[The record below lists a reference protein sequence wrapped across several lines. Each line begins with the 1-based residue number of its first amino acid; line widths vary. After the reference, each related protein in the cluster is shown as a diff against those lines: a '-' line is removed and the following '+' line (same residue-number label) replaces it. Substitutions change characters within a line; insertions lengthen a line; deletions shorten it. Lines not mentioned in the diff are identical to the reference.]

1 MRSAGATFVFA
12 AFVGLAAMAT
22 PLSIEVQSR
31 TQDEITFYKD
41 VLPILQQNCQTCH
54 RDGGGENIGG
64 TIAPMSLVTY
74 DEVRPW
80 ARSIRR
86 KVESREMPP
95 WFATDHTKGV
105 FYNER
110 GLTDAEIAIVSHW
123 ESAGAPA
130 GRSSDAPAA
139 PLFNEENFDGWT
151 LGQPDLVVSLP
162 EPYLVEDDVNDKNIQ
177 FDTLIPESDLP
188 EGVWVQGI
196 EFKAGSS
203 VVHHICAAA
212 IPADRIDTDKS
223 SGAAG
228 ESSLGCIAPG
238 AESRLLPAGHGFYI
252 PKGATIRFN
261 MHYHKEPGSG
271 TSAVDESQIAFIF
284 NKTPVEHKVVFN
296 PIPNNGFEIPPGHAN
311 WKVGSAKTFEK
322 DTTILALWPHAHLR
336 AVASQYWAFYPD
348 GTKELLLD
356 VPKYDQDWQTTYK
369 YTEPKQIPAGTRLEV
384 LFWYDNT
391 PERAARREFDSARA
405 VKFGTRTVDEM
416 MLGYINYT
424 DTEPQAADS
433 LTDGQE

>member
-1 MRSAGATFVFA
+1 MAAPGAAQTADV
-12 AFVGLAAMAT
+12 
-22 PLSIEVQSR
+22 
-31 TQDEITFYKD
+31 TFYKD
-41 VLPILQQNCQTCH
+41 VLPILQENCQTCH

-64 TIAPMSLVTY
+64 AIAPMSLVTF

-95 WFATDHTKGV
+95 WFATDHTTGV

-110 GLTDAEIAIVSHW
+110 GLTADEIDLIARW
-123 ESAGAPA
+123 EAAGSPA
-130 GRSSDAPAA
+130 GSRGDAPPAKV
-139 PLFNEENFDGWT
+139 FDEHTYDGWT
-151 LGQPDLVVSLP
+151 LGRPDLVVSMP
-162 EPYLVEDDVNDKNIQ
+162 EPYLVEDDINDKNIT
-177 FDTLIPESDLP
+177 FDAVIPESDLA
-188 EGVWVQGI
+188 EGAWVQGI
-196 EFKAGSS
+196 EFKAGST

-212 IPADRIDTDKS
+212 IPPSRIETDRS
-223 SGAAG
+223 GGAAG

-238 AESRLLPAGHGFYI
+238 AESRLLPDGHGFYI

-261 MHYHKEPGSG
+261 MHYHKEPGPG
-271 TSAVDESQIAFIF
+271 TAVTDESQIAFIF
-284 NKTPVEHKVVFN
+284 NRTPVEHQVVFN

-311 WKVGSAKTFEK
+311 WKVGSAKTFDK

-348 GTKELLLD
+348 GSKELLLD
-356 VPKYDQDWQTTYK
+356 VPKYDQNWQTTYK
-369 YTEPKQIPAGTRLEV
+369 YTEPKQIPAGTRIEV

-391 PERAARREFDSARA
+391 PERAARREFDAGRR
-405 VKFGTRTVDEM
+405 VRFGTRTVDEM

-424 DTEPQAADS
+424 DTEPQDPAT
-433 LTDGQE
+433 LTASQN